1 MVTRLNRSAAGF
13 DGAFQTFLTARREA
27 EQDVG
32 SAVRE
37 IIADVRRRGDKA
49 LGELTLR
56 FDGTDLERTG
66 LAVSPEE
73 IEAAPS
79 RIPADTLKALQLA
92 HARITAHHEKQ
103 KPADHIYQDEL
114 GVTLGTRWTPI
125 EAVGLYVPGGL
136 ASYPSSVLM
145 NAVPARVAG
154 ASRLAMVMPTPRGEM
169 NQAVLA
175 AASIAGITEIYRVGG
190 AQAIAALAYGTETIA
205 PVSKIVGPGNAY
217 VAEAKR
223 QVFGTVGIDM
233 IAGPSEVL
241 VIADRSAE
249 AGWVAAD
256 LLAQSEH
263 GMGAQ
268 SILLTDSPELA
279 AAVER
284 EVQDQLDRL
293 RAPEVARGGWEHHG
307 AVILV
312 ENMDQAVEI
321 ANSIASEHV
330 ELAVA
335 EPEALWPRIRE
346 AGAIFLGHHTP
357 EAIGDYVGGSNHV
370 LPTARTARFASG
382 LGVLDFMKRTSLL
395 GCTPS
400 ALAALADAT
409 VQLAETEGLEAHGRS
424 VSVRLRQQGR
434 EG

>member
-1 MVTRLNRSAAGF
+1 MVTRLNRGAAGF
-13 DGAFQTFLTARREA
+13 DGEFAAFLSARRESDL
-27 EQDVG
+27 DVG
-32 SAVRE
+32 TTVRD
-37 IIADVRRRGDKA
+37 IIADVRSRGDRA
-49 LGELTLR
+49 LHDLTLR
-56 FDGTDLERTG
+56 LDGTDLERDG
-66 LAVSPEE
+66 IAVSRDE
-73 IEAAPS
+73 IDEAPS
-79 RIPADTLKALQLA
+79 RIPPETLKAIKLA

-103 KPADHIYQDEL
+103 KPADHIYEDDL

-145 NAVPARVAG
+145 NAVPATVAG
-154 ASRLAMVMPTPRGEM
+154 ATRLAMVMPTPRGEI

-175 AASIAGITEIYRVGG
+175 AASVAGITEIYRIGG
-190 AQAIAALAYGTETIA
+190 AQAVAALAYGTDTIA
-205 PVSKIVGPGNAY
+205 PVFKIVGPGNAY

-223 QVFGTVGIDM
+223 QVFGTVGIDL

-241 VIADRSAE
+241 VIADRTAE

-256 LLAQSEH
+256 LLAQAEH

-284 EVQDQLDRL
+284 EVESQLGRL
-293 RAPEVARGGWEHHG
+293 RAPSVAREGWEKHG

-312 ENMDQAVEI
+312 DNLDQAVDI
-321 ANSIASEHV
+321 ANVIASEHV
-330 ELAVA
+330 ELAVDD
-335 EPEALWPRIRE
+335 PQALWPRIRE

-400 ALAALADAT
+400 SLAALADAA
-409 VQLAETEGLEAHGRS
+409 VELAETEGLEAHGRS
-424 VSVRLRQQGR
+424 VSVRLRQQGPD
-434 EG
+434 G

>member
-13 DGAFQTFLTARREA
+13 DGEFEAFLSARRESDH
-27 EQDVG
+27 DVG
-32 SAVRE
+32 AVVRD
-37 IIADVRRRGDKA
+37 IIADVRRNGDKA
-49 LGELTLR
+49 LRELTQR
-56 FDGTDLERTG
+56 FDGTDLTRDG
-66 LAVSPEE
+66 IAVSRDE
-73 IEAAPS
+73 IDEAPS
-79 RIPADTLKALQLA
+79 RIPPETLKAIRLA

-103 KPADHIYQDEL
+103 KPSDHIYQDDL

-145 NAVPARVAG
+145 NAVPATVAG
-154 ASRLAMVMPTPRGEM
+154 ASRLAMVMPTPRGEI

-175 AASIAGITEIYRVGG
+175 AASVAGITEIYRIGG
-190 AQAIAALAYGTETIA
+190 AQAVAALAFGTETIA
-205 PVSKIVGPGNAY
+205 PVFKIVGPGNAF

-241 VIADRSAE
+241 VIADRTAE

-256 LLAQSEH
+256 LLAQAEH

-284 EVQDQLDRL
+284 EVESQLDRL
-293 RAPEVARGGWEHHG
+293 RAPAVAREGWEKHG

-312 ENMDQAVEI
+312 DTMDQAVDI
-321 ANSIASEHV
+321 ANIIASEHV
-330 ELAVA
+330 ELAVDD
-335 EPEALWPRIRE
+335 PQALWPRIRE

-400 ALAALADAT
+400 SLAALADAA
-409 VQLAETEGLEAHGRS
+409 VELAETEGLEAHGRS
-424 VSVRLRQQGR
+424 VSVRLRQQGPV
-434 EG
+434 G